1 MISLSDLI
9 KKYYKYL
16 AVSIVL
22 IYIAF
27 SIIASYVLYNYF
39 TNHATAVVSLGDSIF
54 KKIRVDMDN
63 KVNFSRG
70 IFSVVE
76 ENYKKNILKTVKE
89 IEEYIQ
95 KNYLETYEVAIISEE
110 KIILDTTNQREKGL
124 DLNTCPDCIVTFQEA
139 KKSGELLV
147 DYPVLNSDNKT
158 MYLYLLKY
166 IPEKELYLQLG
177 YKISIFSEILD
188 SIKLIGNRYNNLDY
202 SLYHV
207 YLGKDFVNIKLHGN
221 IEIADQTTVKKS
233 AQ

>member
-1 MISLSDLI
+1 
-9 KKYYKYL
+9 
-16 AVSIVL
+16 
-22 IYIAF
+22 
-27 SIIASYVLYNYF
+27 
-39 TNHATAVVSLGDSIF
+39 
-54 KKIRVDMDN
+54 
-63 KVNFSRG
+63 
-70 IFSVVE
+70 
-76 ENYKKNILKTVKE
+76 
-89 IEEYIQ
+89 
-95 KNYLETYEVAIISEE
+95 
-110 KIILDTTNQREKGL
+110 
-124 DLNTCPDCIVTFQEA
+124 
-139 KKSGELLV
+139 
-147 DYPVLNSDNKT
+147 